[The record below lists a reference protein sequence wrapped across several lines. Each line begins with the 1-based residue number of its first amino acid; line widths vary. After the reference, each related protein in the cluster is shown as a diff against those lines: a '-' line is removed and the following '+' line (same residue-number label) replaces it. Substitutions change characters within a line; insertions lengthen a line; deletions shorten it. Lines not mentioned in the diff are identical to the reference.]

1 MSPQAA
7 VCLEQVRVIDPA
19 AGLDHVMDLCFYA
32 GVITCRERL
41 EAQRIPMRRVEGRG
55 QWVIPALLDL
65 HPTLCDP
72 GQEYKERLDQLCATA
87 AAGGYIALATSPA
100 THPVNDHRALTER
113 LRDRARE
120 LNGVQLLPLAA
131 VSEGLEHRQLSEM
144 IELVQAGAVGFS
156 DGERA
161 IERTDFLRRA
171 LEYLRPL
178 NKPLFL
184 RCEDPH
190 LAAGGLMHEG
200 PTSTRLGLKGIP
212 SAAEEIA
219 VNRALVLA
227 ELTKTPVHLTRL
239 SSAGSIALVRHFKA
253 RGVRVTCD
261 VTPHHLTFTDQRVI
275 GYGAEARLSPPLR
288 ADSDREALIIGL
300 NDGTIDAIASG
311 HAPQSLLEKE
321 VEFEAAAPGLSSL
334 ETTVPALLTLIHQ
347 GELAQDR
354 ALDALCIQPARIL
367 GISTPGLKEGA
378 SADFLLLDPTG
389 SRTVDPSTFATPATS
404 TPFVGRT
411 LRGKVRWTVRSG
423 EVIWS
428 DNGSRSL

>member
-1 MSPQAA
+1 MTHHSAY
-7 VCLEQVRVIDPA
+7 CLEQVRVIDPSR
-19 AGLDHVMDLCFYA
+19 GLDEVRELCVHA
-32 GVITCRERL
+32 GHIASVERL
-41 EAQRIPMRRVEGRG
+41 RAQHIPVKRVDGRG
-55 QWVIPALLDL
+55 LWVIPALLDL
-65 HPTLCDP
+65 HTTLCDP

-87 AAGGYIALATSPA
+87 AAGGYVALATSPA

-120 LNGVQLLPLAA
+120 HNGVQIWPIAA
-131 VSEGLEHRQLSEM
+131 MSEGLEHRQLSEM

-156 DGERA
+156 DGERS

-171 LEYLRPL
+171 MEYLKPL
-178 NKPLFL
+178 KKPLFL

-190 LAAGGLMHEG
+190 LSAGGLMHEG
-200 PTSTRLGLKGIP
+200 LVSTRLGLKGIP
-212 SAAEEIA
+212 SASEEIA

-227 ELTKTPVHLTRL
+227 ELTGAHVHLTRL

-253 RGVRVTCD
+253 RGVKVTCD

-275 GYGAEARLSPPLR
+275 GYGAEARLNPPLR

-300 NDGTIDAIASG
+300 NDGTIDAITSG

-347 GELAQDR
+347 GKLAQDR

-367 GISTPGLKEGA
+367 GIPTPGLKEGA
-378 SADFLLLDPTG
+378 PADFLLLDPTV
-389 SRTVDPSTFATPATS
+389 SRPVRPSTFVIPATS
-404 TPFVGRT
+404 TPFVGMA
-411 LRGKVRWTVRSG
+411 LFGNVRWTVRAG
-423 EVIWS
+423 EILWN
-428 DNGSRSL
+428 DGSSPL